1 MLFVSKNTSCTIVK
15 GGRELKRA
23 KALLWSIAA
32 LAVALS
38 LAVAVPAYA
47 AGPLLTKEVT
57 PLQPNVYNLTDT
69 IHYVLAIINTNTAES
84 IRVLA
89 VSDVLPDGLPG
100 VLTGPSTPYTLAPGQ
115 NATYTCDWVATR
127 TDPVVNTFHASGYQI
142 SSLND
147 TFDLSTTKSSTVI
160 GREVGGTASLV
171 NKVWLVV
178 PWAVVLGCAGFAALA
193 VLRKRRR
200 A

>member
-1 MLFVSKNTSCTIVK
+1 MGRAIAK
-15 GGRELKRA
+15 GERELKRP
-23 KALLWSIAA
+23 KILLCLLVVLA
-32 LAVALS
+32 LALS
-38 LAVAVPAYA
+38 MAVAMPVYA
-47 AGPLLTKEVT
+47 DGPLLTKEVT

-69 IHYVLAIINTNTAES
+69 IHYVMAIINTNAEDS

-89 VSDVLPDGLPG
+89 VSDVLPDSLPG
-100 VLTGPSTPYTLAPGQ
+100 VLTGPVTPYILAPGE

-127 TDPVVNTFHASGYQI
+127 TGSVVNTFHASGYQI
-142 SSLND
+142 STGGND

-171 NKVWLVV
+171 NKVWLVA
-178 PWAVVLGCAGFAALA
+178 PWAVLLGCAAVVTLL
-193 VLRKRRR
+193 VLRKRRH